1 MVTTLWTIIEV
12 IKNVASCAAKLIK
25 NLTPWNHVAPPLVFR
40 WRHEGGVHRD
50 ARFHDETTRFISAY
64 AAPLP
69 IFWDRRAAADT
80 MTPAQGSSR
89 NHRNETD
96 FGHNVEDLLIKS
108 NSLFQ
113 SAITNGFRI
122 SSVIVTTKSARDE
135 DRKLIAPLV
144 WGWTRCKPNKWMNN
158 GWRRI
163 LRTPWA
169 YLWRGFT
176 GPNPPKW
183 IFTVKNLKL

>member
-1 MVTTLWTIIEV
+1 MREGFIGMQDFTTRPPVSL
-12 IKNVASCAAKLIK
+12 AP
-25 NLTPWNHVAPPLVFR
+25 TPRRCRFFETGAPPPP
-40 WRHEGGVHRD
+40 
-50 ARFHDETTRFISAY
+50 TKI
-64 AAPLP
+64 
-69 IFWDRRAAADT
+69 DRRPAADT

-89 NHRNETD
+89 NPRNETD

-144 WGWTRCKPNKWMNN
+144 WG
-158 GWRRI
+158 
-163 LRTPWA
+163 
-169 YLWRGFT
+169 
-176 GPNPPKW
+176 
-183 IFTVKNLKL
+183 